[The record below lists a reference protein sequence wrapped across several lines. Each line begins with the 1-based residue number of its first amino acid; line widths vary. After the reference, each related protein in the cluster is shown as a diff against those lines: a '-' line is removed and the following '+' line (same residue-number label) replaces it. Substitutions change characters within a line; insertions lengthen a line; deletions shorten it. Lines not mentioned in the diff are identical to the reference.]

1 MCECSFYM
9 SFYGNQVVIT
19 EQISSHFHSNYCTD
33 IIECFYVQAE
43 KGNGFET
50 ESSCCRIQ
58 KGLK

>member
-1 MCECSFYM
+1 MYKCGLYM
-9 SFYGNQVVIT
+9 SFDGYQVIIT
-19 EQISSHFHSNYCTD
+19 EQIRSHFHSNCAD

-58 KGLK
+58 KGIK